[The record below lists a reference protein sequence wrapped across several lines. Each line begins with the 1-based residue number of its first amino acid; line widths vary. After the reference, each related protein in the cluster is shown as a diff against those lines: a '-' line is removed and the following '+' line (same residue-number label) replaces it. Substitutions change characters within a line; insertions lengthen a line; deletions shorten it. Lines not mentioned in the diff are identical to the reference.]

1 MEKKITVADIYRFID
16 SFAPFDT
23 QESWDNSGL
32 LVGSSDAEIHK
43 IGVALEVT
51 PEVLN
56 SAAAQGIDLIVT
68 HHPVIFH
75 PVKSVLRGS
84 VLWEAIRLGLNV
96 ICCHTPLDKA
106 EGGVNDTLAR
116 LLDFQQLGRDDSGF
130 LRTGVFDSVP
140 ARELAERVRV
150 KLHAGA
156 LRCCGL
162 NRRVDRAAVC
172 SGAGASLL
180 ADAKALGCDA
190 LITGDAGHH
199 DFLDAEEMGITLIA
213 AGHYETETI
222 VAPVLRDKI
231 LEAFPA
237 LDVAV
242 LAERN
247 PIAVVG
253 GGDSHGA

>member
-1 MEKKITVADIYRFID
+1 MEKKIIVADIYRFID

-23 QESWDNSGL
+23 QENWDNSGL
-32 LVGSSDAEIHK
+32 LVGAYDAEVQK

-51 PEVLN
+51 SEVLN
-56 SAAAQGIDLIVT
+56 SAAEQGIDLIVT

-75 PVKSVLRGS
+75 PVKAVLRGT
-84 VLWEAIRLGLNV
+84 VLWEAIRRGLNI

-116 LLDFQQLGRDDSGF
+116 LLDFQQIGCDDSGF
-130 LRTGVFDSVP
+130 LRTGIFDGIP
-140 ARELAERVRV
+140 ARELADRVRV
-150 KLHAGA
+150 KLHADA
-156 LRCCGL
+156 LRCCGM
-162 NRRVDRAAVC
+162 NRRIDRAAVC

-199 DFLDAEEMGITLIA
+199 DFLDAEEMGLTLIA

-222 VAPVLRDKI
+222 IAPVLRDKI
-231 LEAFPA
+231 LKAFPA

-247 PIAVVG
+247 PIVAVG

>member
-32 LVGSSDAEIHK
+32 LVGENDAEVHK
-43 IGVALEVT
+43 IGVTLEVT

-56 SAAAQGIDLIVT
+56 SAAEQGVDLIVT

-75 PVKSVLRGS
+75 PVRSVLRGS
-84 VLWEAIRLGLNV
+84 VLWEAIRRGLNI

-106 EGGVNDTLAR
+106 EGGVNDTLAQ
-116 LLDFQQLGRDDSGF
+116 LLDFQQLGRDNSGF
-130 LRTGVFDSVP
+130 LRTGIFDGIP

-150 KLHAGA
+150 KLHADA

-162 NRRVDRAAVC
+162 NRRIDRAAVC
-172 SGAGASLL
+172 SGAGTSLL

-199 DFLDAEEMGITLIA
+199 DFLDAEEMGISLIA

-222 VAPVLRDKI
+222 IAPVLRDKI

-247 PIAVVG
+247 PISIVG
-253 GGDSHGA
+253 GENHGS